1 MRACRRYWP
10 APRARGATRA
20 AVQPP
25 ILETRDGDPRVF
37 TKSPT
42 RVDRRVWRPMPDM
55 PRVLF
60 VTSSFPRWPGDSTT
74 PFILHLAED
83 LVSLGWHVTLLAPH
97 AEGARR
103 HEHVGA
109 IEVHRFRYF
118 WPVRAQSICYGGGA
132 LANLRRSPLDA
143 VKLPALVAAE
153 WWCTMRLVR
162 SVDLVHSHWILPQ
175 GAAVAMTPA
184 RRHVA
189 TVHGSDV
196 FGLQAKPFQIIKSW
210 ALRRASAVTANSS
223 ATQAK
228 VGELTQARVDA
239 ELIPMGVDIRQP
251 DPEVVRRIRA
261 RFGEGGPLVVFLG
274 RVVEEKGVLDLVR
287 AFTTIRARFPSARLT
302 MVGRGIDSD
311 TVSQLAA
318 SLGLNESIDQ
328 PGWTDPADVVN
339 WFAAADVVVAPSWF
353 EAQGLSV
360 MEAQAAGAAVV
371 ATKVGGIPDAVED
384 GETGILV
391 EPRDPEALA
400 AAVISLLDDRAR
412 AAEIGRR
419 AAEQATQRFSRQ
431 ATARAFESLYVR
443 VLAQ

>member
-1 MRACRRYWP
+1 
-10 APRARGATRA
+10 
-20 AVQPP
+20 
-25 ILETRDGDPRVF
+25 
-37 TKSPT
+37 
-42 RVDRRVWRPMPDM
+42 MPDM

-83 LVSLGWHVTLLAPH
+83 LTSLGWHVTLLAPH

-103 HEHVGA
+103 HEDFGE

-118 WPVRAQSICYGGGA
+118 WPVRAQTICYGGGA

-153 WWCTMRLVR
+153 WWSTLRLLR

-196 FGLQAKPFQIIKSW
+196 FGLQAKPFQIIKGW
-210 ALRRASAVTANSS
+210 ALRRASAVTANST
-223 ATQAK
+223 ATKAK
-228 VGELTQARVDA
+228 VSALTRSRVDA

-251 DPEVVRRIRA
+251 DPEAVQRIRA
-261 RFGEGGPLVVFLG
+261 RFGGSGPLVVFLG
-274 RVVEEKGVLDLVR
+274 RIVEEKGVLDLVR
-287 AFTTIRARFPSARLT
+287 AFALIRVRFPVARLT
-302 MVGRGIDSD
+302 MVGGGIDSD
-311 TVSQLAA
+311 TVSRLAVN
-318 SLGLNESIDQ
+318 LGLDDVVDQ
-328 PGWTDPADVVN
+328 PGWTDPSEVVN
-339 WFAAADVVVAPSWF
+339 WFTAADVVAVPSWF

-371 ATKVGGIPDAVED
+371 ATSVGGIPDAIED
-384 GETGILV
+384 GRTGILV
-391 EPRDPEALA
+391 APRDPEALA
-400 AAVISLLDDRAR
+400 SAVISLLDDPAR
-412 AAEIGRR
+412 AAAIGQR
-419 AAEQATQRFSRQ
+419 AAEQARQRFSRQ
-431 ATARAFESLYVR
+431 ATARAFESLYNR
-443 VLAQ
+443 VLAS

>member
-1 MRACRRYWP
+1 
-10 APRARGATRA
+10 
-20 AVQPP
+20 
-25 ILETRDGDPRVF
+25 
-37 TKSPT
+37 
-42 RVDRRVWRPMPDM
+42 MPDM

-83 LVSLGWHVTLLAPH
+83 LTSLGWHVTLLAPH

-103 HEHVGA
+103 HEDFGE

-118 WPVRAQSICYGGGA
+118 WPVRAQTICYGGGA

-153 WWCTMRLVR
+153 WWSTLRLLR

-196 FGLQAKPFQIIKSW
+196 FGLQAKPFAIIKGW
-210 ALRRASAVTANSS
+210 ALRRASAVTANST
-223 ATQAK
+223 ATKAK
-228 VGELTQARVDA
+228 VSALTRSRVDA

-251 DPEVVRRIRA
+251 DPEAVQRIRA
-261 RFGEGGPLVVFLG
+261 RFGGSGPLVVFLG
-274 RVVEEKGVLDLVR
+274 RIVEEKGVLDLVR
-287 AFTTIRARFPSARLT
+287 AFALIRVRFPVARLT
-302 MVGRGIDSD
+302 MVGGGIDSD
-311 TVSQLAA
+311 TVSRLAVN
-318 SLGLNESIDQ
+318 LGLDDVVDQ
-328 PGWTDPADVVN
+328 PGWTDPSEVVN
-339 WFAAADVVVAPSWF
+339 WFTAADVVAVPSWF

-371 ATKVGGIPDAVED
+371 ATSVGGIPDAIED
-384 GETGILV
+384 GRTGILV

-400 AAVISLLDDRAR
+400 AAVISLLDDPGR
-412 AAEIGRR
+412 AADIGAR
-419 AAEQATQRFSRQ
+419 AAEQATRRFSRE
-431 ATARAFESLYVR
+431 ATAKAFESLYLK
-443 VLAQ
+443 VLAS

>member
-1 MRACRRYWP
+1 
-10 APRARGATRA
+10 
-20 AVQPP
+20 
-25 ILETRDGDPRVF
+25 
-37 TKSPT
+37 
-42 RVDRRVWRPMPDM
+42 MPDM

-83 LVSLGWHVTLLAPH
+83 LISLGWHVTLLAPH

-143 VKLPALVAAE
+143 LKLPALVAAE
-153 WWCTMRLVR
+153 WWCTVRLLR

-196 FGLQAKPFQIIKSW
+196 FGLQAKPFQIIKGW
-210 ALRRASAVTANSS
+210 ALRRASAVTANST
-223 ATQAK
+223 ATKAK
-228 VGELTQARVDA
+228 VSALTRSRVDA

-251 DPEVVRRIRA
+251 DPEAVKRIRA
-261 RFGEGGPLVVFLG
+261 RFGGSGPLVVFLG
-274 RVVEEKGVLDLVR
+274 RIVEEKGVLDLVR
-287 AFTTIRARFPSARLT
+287 AFALIRVRFPMARLT
-302 MVGRGIDSD
+302 MVGGGIDSD
-311 TVSQLAA
+311 TVSQLAVN
-318 SLGLNESIDQ
+318 LGLDDVVDQ
-328 PGWTDPADVVN
+328 PGWTDPSEVVN
-339 WFAAADVVVAPSWF
+339 WFTAADVVAVPSWF

-371 ATKVGGIPDAVED
+371 ATGVGGIPDAIED
-384 GETGILV
+384 GRTGILV
-391 EPRDPEALA
+391 APRDPEALA
-400 AAVISLLDDRAR
+400 AAVISLLDDPPR
-412 AAEIGRR
+412 AAAIGER
-419 AAEQATQRFSRQ
+419 AAEQATRRFSRE
-431 ATARAFESLYVR
+431 ATAKAFESLYLK
-443 VLAQ
+443 VLAS

>member
-1 MRACRRYWP
+1 
-10 APRARGATRA
+10 
-20 AVQPP
+20 
-25 ILETRDGDPRVF
+25 
-37 TKSPT
+37 
-42 RVDRRVWRPMPDM
+42 MPDM

-83 LVSLGWHVTLLAPH
+83 LTSLGWHVTLLAPH

-103 HEHVGA
+103 HEDFGE

-118 WPVRAQSICYGGGA
+118 WPVRAQTICYGGGA

-153 WWCTMRLVR
+153 WWSTLRLLR

-196 FGLQAKPFQIIKSW
+196 FGLQAKPFAIIKGW
-210 ALRRASAVTANSS
+210 ALRRASAVTANST
-223 ATQAK
+223 ATKAK
-228 VGELTQARVDA
+228 VSALTRSRVDA

-251 DPEVVRRIRA
+251 DPEAVQRIRA
-261 RFGEGGPLVVFLG
+261 RFGGSGPLVVFLG
-274 RVVEEKGVLDLVR
+274 RIVEEKGVLDLVR
-287 AFTTIRARFPSARLT
+287 AFALIRVRFPVARLT
-302 MVGRGIDSD
+302 MVGGGIDSD
-311 TVSQLAA
+311 TVSRLAVN
-318 SLGLNESIDQ
+318 LGLDDVVDQ
-328 PGWTDPADVVN
+328 PGWTDPSEVVN
-339 WFAAADVVVAPSWF
+339 WFTAADVVAVPSWF

-371 ATKVGGIPDAVED
+371 ATSVGGIPDAIED
-384 GETGILV
+384 GRTGILV
-391 EPRDPEALA
+391 APRDPEALA
-400 AAVISLLDDRAR
+400 SAVISLLDDPPR
-412 AAEIGRR
+412 AAAIGER
-419 AAEQATQRFSRQ
+419 AAEQARQRFSRQ
-431 ATARAFESLYVR
+431 ATARAFESLYNR
-443 VLAQ
+443 VLAS

>member
-1 MRACRRYWP
+1 
-10 APRARGATRA
+10 
-20 AVQPP
+20 
-25 ILETRDGDPRVF
+25 
-37 TKSPT
+37 
-42 RVDRRVWRPMPDM
+42 MPDM

-83 LVSLGWHVTLLAPH
+83 LTSLGWHVTLLAPH

-103 HEHVGA
+103 HEDFGE

-118 WPVRAQSICYGGGA
+118 WPVRAQTICYGGGA

-153 WWCTMRLVR
+153 WWSTLRLLR

-196 FGLQAKPFQIIKSW
+196 FGLQAKPFQIIKGW
-210 ALRRASAVTANSS
+210 ALRRASAVTANST
-223 ATQAK
+223 ATKAK
-228 VGELTQARVDA
+228 VSALTRSRVDA

-251 DPEVVRRIRA
+251 DPEAVQRIRA
-261 RFGEGGPLVVFLG
+261 RFGGSGPLVVFLG
-274 RVVEEKGVLDLVR
+274 RIVEEKGVLDLVR
-287 AFTTIRARFPSARLT
+287 AFALIRVRFPVARLT
-302 MVGRGIDSD
+302 MVGGGIDSD
-311 TVSQLAA
+311 AVSRLAVN
-318 SLGLNESIDQ
+318 LGLDDVVDQ
-328 PGWTDPADVVN
+328 PGWTDPSEVVN
-339 WFAAADVVVAPSWF
+339 WFTAADVVAVPSWF

-371 ATKVGGIPDAVED
+371 ATSVGGIPDAIED
-384 GETGILV
+384 GRTGILV
-391 EPRDPEALA
+391 APRDPEALA
-400 AAVISLLDDRAR
+400 AAVISLLDDPPR
-412 AAEIGRR
+412 AAAIGER
-419 AAEQATQRFSRQ
+419 AAEQATRRFSRE
-431 ATARAFESLYVR
+431 ATAKAFESLYNR
-443 VLAQ
+443 VLAR

>member
-1 MRACRRYWP
+1 
-10 APRARGATRA
+10 
-20 AVQPP
+20 
-25 ILETRDGDPRVF
+25 
-37 TKSPT
+37 
-42 RVDRRVWRPMPDM
+42 MPDM

-60 VTSSFPRWPGDSTT
+60 VTSSFPRWHGDSTT

-83 LVSLGWHVTLLAPH
+83 LTSLGWQVTLLAPH

-153 WWCTMRLVR
+153 WWAAMRLFG

-175 GAAVAMTPA
+175 GVAVAMTPA

-196 FGLQAKPFQIIKSW
+196 FALQAKPFAIIKGW

-223 ATQAK
+223 ATKAK
-228 VGELTQARVDA
+228 VSALTGSRVDA

-251 DPEVVRRIRA
+251 DPDAVQRIRA

-274 RVVEEKGVLDLVR
+274 RVVEEKGVLDVVHAFATVR
-287 AFTTIRARFPSARLT
+287 EQFPTARLSV
-302 MVGRGIDSD
+302 VGRGVDSD
-311 TVSQLAA
+311 TVSHLAA
-318 SLGLNESIDQ
+318 SLGLNEAIDQ
-328 PGWTDPADVVN
+328 PGWTDPSEVVN
-339 WFAAADVVVAPSWF
+339 WFTAADVVVAPSWF
-353 EAQGLSV
+353 EAQGLAV

-371 ATKVGGIPDAVED
+371 ATNVGGIPDAVED
-384 GETGILV
+384 GSTGILV

-400 AAVISLLDDRAR
+400 AAVISLLDDPAR
-412 AAEIGRR
+412 AAAIGQR
-419 AAEQATQRFSRQ
+419 AAEQATQRFSRN
-431 ATARAFESLYVR
+431 ATALAFESLYNR
-443 VLAQ
+443 VLAR

>member
-1 MRACRRYWP
+1 
-10 APRARGATRA
+10 
-20 AVQPP
+20 
-25 ILETRDGDPRVF
+25 
-37 TKSPT
+37 
-42 RVDRRVWRPMPDM
+42 MPDM

-83 LVSLGWHVTLLAPH
+83 LTSLGWHVTLLAPH

-103 HEHVGA
+103 HEDFGE

-118 WPVRAQSICYGGGA
+118 WPVRAQTICYGGGA

-153 WWCTMRLVR
+153 WWSTLRLLR

-196 FGLQAKPFQIIKSW
+196 FGLQAKPFAIIKGW
-210 ALRRASAVTANSS
+210 ALRRASAVTANST
-223 ATQAK
+223 ATKAK
-228 VGELTQARVDA
+228 VSALTRSRVDA

-251 DPEVVRRIRA
+251 DPEAVQRIRA
-261 RFGEGGPLVVFLG
+261 RFGGSGPLVVFLG
-274 RVVEEKGVLDLVR
+274 RIVEEKGVLDLVR
-287 AFTTIRARFPSARLT
+287 AFALIRVRFPVARLT
-302 MVGRGIDSD
+302 MVGGGIDSD
-311 TVSQLAA
+311 TVSRLAVN
-318 SLGLNESIDQ
+318 LGLDDVVDQ
-328 PGWTDPADVVN
+328 PGWTDPSEVVN
-339 WFAAADVVVAPSWF
+339 WFTAADVVAVPSWF

-371 ATKVGGIPDAVED
+371 ATSVGGIPDAIED
-384 GETGILV
+384 GRTGILV
-391 EPRDPEALA
+391 APRDPEALA
-400 AAVISLLDDRAR
+400 SAVISLLDDPAG
-412 AAEIGRR
+412 AAAIGQR
-419 AAEQATQRFSRQ
+419 AAEQARQRFSRQ
-431 ATARAFESLYVR
+431 ATARAFESLYNR
-443 VLAQ
+443 VLAS

>member
-1 MRACRRYWP
+1 
-10 APRARGATRA
+10 
-20 AVQPP
+20 
-25 ILETRDGDPRVF
+25 
-37 TKSPT
+37 
-42 RVDRRVWRPMPDM
+42 MPDM

-83 LVSLGWHVTLLAPH
+83 LTSLGWHVTLLAPH

-103 HEHVGA
+103 HEDFGE

-118 WPVRAQSICYGGGA
+118 WPVRAQTICYGGGA

-153 WWCTMRLVR
+153 WWSTLRLLR

-196 FGLQAKPFQIIKSW
+196 FGLQAKPFAIIKGW
-210 ALRRASAVTANSS
+210 ALRRASAVTANST
-223 ATQAK
+223 ATKAK
-228 VGELTQARVDA
+228 VSALTRSRVDA

-251 DPEVVRRIRA
+251 DPEAVQRIRA
-261 RFGEGGPLVVFLG
+261 RFGGSGPLVVFLG
-274 RVVEEKGVLDLVR
+274 RIVEEKGVLDLVR
-287 AFTTIRARFPSARLT
+287 AFALIRVRFPVARLT
-302 MVGRGIDSD
+302 MVGGGIDSD
-311 TVSQLAA
+311 TVSRLAVN
-318 SLGLNESIDQ
+318 LGLDDVVDQ
-328 PGWTDPADVVN
+328 PGWTDPSEVVN
-339 WFAAADVVVAPSWF
+339 WFTAADVVAVPSWF

-371 ATKVGGIPDAVED
+371 ATSVGGIPDAIED
-384 GETGILV
+384 GRTGILV
-391 EPRDPEALA
+391 APRDPEALA
-400 AAVISLLDDRAR
+400 SAVISLLDDPPR
-412 AAEIGRR
+412 AAAIGQR
-419 AAEQATQRFSRQ
+419 AAEQARQRFSRQ
-431 ATARAFESLYVR
+431 ATARAFESLYNR
-443 VLAQ
+443 VLAS

>member
-1 MRACRRYWP
+1 
-10 APRARGATRA
+10 
-20 AVQPP
+20 
-25 ILETRDGDPRVF
+25 
-37 TKSPT
+37 
-42 RVDRRVWRPMPDM
+42 MPDM

-83 LVSLGWHVTLLAPH
+83 LTSLGWHVTLLAPH

-103 HEHVGA
+103 HEDFGE

-118 WPVRAQSICYGGGA
+118 WPVRAQTICYGGGA

-153 WWCTMRLVR
+153 WWSTLRLLR

-196 FGLQAKPFQIIKSW
+196 FGLQAKPFAIIKGW
-210 ALRRASAVTANSS
+210 ALRRASAVTANST
-223 ATQAK
+223 ATKAK
-228 VGELTQARVDA
+228 VSALTRSRVDA

-251 DPEVVRRIRA
+251 DPEAVQRIRA
-261 RFGEGGPLVVFLG
+261 RFGGSGPLVVFLG
-274 RVVEEKGVLDLVR
+274 RIVEEKGVLDLVR
-287 AFTTIRARFPSARLT
+287 AFALIRVRFPVARLT
-302 MVGRGIDSD
+302 MVGGGIDSD
-311 TVSQLAA
+311 TVSRLAVN
-318 SLGLNESIDQ
+318 LGLDDVVDQ
-328 PGWTDPADVVN
+328 PGWTDPSEVVN
-339 WFAAADVVVAPSWF
+339 WFTAADVVAVPSWF

-371 ATKVGGIPDAVED
+371 ATSVGGIPDAIED
-384 GETGILV
+384 GRTGILV
-391 EPRDPEALA
+391 APRDPEALA
-400 AAVISLLDDRAR
+400 SAVISLLDDPAR
-412 AAEIGRR
+412 AAAIGQR
-419 AAEQATQRFSRQ
+419 AAEQARQRFSRQ
-431 ATARAFESLYVR
+431 ATARAFESLYNR
-443 VLAQ
+443 VLAS

>member
-1 MRACRRYWP
+1 
-10 APRARGATRA
+10 
-20 AVQPP
+20 
-25 ILETRDGDPRVF
+25 
-37 TKSPT
+37 
-42 RVDRRVWRPMPDM
+42 MPDM

-60 VTSSFPRWPGDSTT
+60 VTSSFPRWHGDSTT

-143 VKLPALVAAE
+143 LKLPALVAAE
-153 WWCTMRLVR
+153 WWATMRLFR

-184 RRHVA
+184 RHHVA

-196 FGLQAKPFQIIKSW
+196 FGLQAKPFAIIKGW
-210 ALRRASAVTANSS
+210 ALRRASAVTANST
-223 ATQAK
+223 ATKAK
-228 VGELTQARVDA
+228 VSALTRSRVNA

-251 DPEVVRRIRA
+251 DPEAVRRIRA
-261 RFGEGGPLVVFLG
+261 RFGGSGPLVVFLG
-274 RVVEEKGVLDLVR
+274 RIVEEKGVLDLVR
-287 AFTTIRARFPSARLT
+287 AFALIRVRFPMARLT
-302 MVGRGIDSD
+302 MVGGGIDSD
-311 TVSQLAA
+311 TVSQLAVN
-318 SLGLNESIDQ
+318 LGLDQVVDQ
-328 PGWTDPADVVN
+328 PGWTDPSEVVN
-339 WFAAADVVVAPSWF
+339 WFTAADVVAVPSWF

-371 ATKVGGIPDAVED
+371 ATSVGGIPDAIED
-384 GETGILV
+384 GGTGILV

-400 AAVISLLDDRAR
+400 AAVILLLDDPAR
-412 AAEIGRR
+412 AAAIGEQ
-419 AAEQATQRFSRQ
+419 AAELATRRFSRQ
-431 ATARAFESLYVR
+431 ATAMAFDSLYNR
-443 VLAQ
+443 VLAR